1 MIVLSWVVVVIGF
14 IVGAMTLGHVTAT
27 IAGVVVEREIH
38 VTDLVKFA
46 VLAGVTA
53 LTSWGF
59 IRVFEGRWHWLTG
72 AITVWLILVVLFHLT
87 MIVVVIDS
95 SDDDFFT
102 DVAHFVI
109 HAIVAAIMA
118 MSAATGTVY
127 LDEMYRSAEA
137 DDVVEDNDVRP
148 HPLMVE

>member
-1 MIVLSWVVVVIGF
+1 MVVLSWVVVVVGF
-14 IVGAMTLGHVTAT
+14 IVGAMTLGHVTSSV
-27 IAGVVVEREIH
+27 AGLVVEREAH
-38 VTDLVKFA
+38 ASDLVKFA

-59 IRVFEGRWHWLTG
+59 LRVFEGRWHWLTG
-72 AITVWLILVVLFHLT
+72 AVTVWLILVVLFHLT

-95 SDDDFFT
+95 DDDIFFT
-102 DVAHFVI
+102 DVAHFAI
-109 HAIVAAIMA
+109 HFVVAAVMA

-127 LDEMYRSAEA
+127 LDEMCRSAE
-137 DDVVEDNDVRP
+137 DNDARP

>member
-1 MIVLSWVVVVIGF
+1 MIVLSWVAVVIGF
-14 IVGAMTLGHVTAT
+14 IVGAIALGHVTAT

-38 VTDLVKFA
+38 VTDLVKFVA
-46 VLAGVTA
+46 LVGVTA

-59 IRVFEGRWHWLTG
+59 LRVFEGRWHWLTG
-72 AITVWLILVVLFHLT
+72 AVTVWLILVVLFHLT

-95 SDDDFFT
+95 SDNDFFT
-102 DVAHFVI
+102 DVAHFAI
-109 HAIVAAIMA
+109 HAIVAAVMA

-127 LDEMYRSAEA
+127 LDEMYRSAE
-137 DDVVEDNDVRP
+137 DNGVRP

>member
-59 IRVFEGRWHWLTG
+59 IRVFEGRWRWLTG

-95 SDDDFFT
+95 SDSDFFT
-102 DVAHFVI
+102 DVAHFAI

-137 DDVVEDNDVRP
+137 DDVVEDNDVRL